1 MQSRGFMTHTNR
13 APSHTRA
20 LHSNTDQ
27 MELVFT
33 SFFIL
38 LTLGRHIESKAV
50 VYNDARV
57 SNVREIPDKKKKSI
71 KSESFSNKTQSSS

>member
-1 MQSRGFMTHTNR
+1 MQSRGCMTHTNR

-20 LHSNTDQ
+20 VHSNTDQ

-38 LTLGRHIESKAV
+38 LTLGRHIESKAIV
-50 VYNDARV
+50 HNDARV
-57 SNVREIPDKKKKSI
+57 SNVREISDKKRKA
-71 KSESFSNKTQSSS
+71 